1 MVVADTG
8 LPYDDALQKVT
19 AEYEARK
26 AQAQPKRSPSRPRKD
41 AGDRM
46 DIMGSG
52 DALDT
57 IETTTPASR
66 TLTQRENNAFER
78 NFGEGT
84 AFDLDYGKLLIIALC
99 IYIAV
104 KVS

>member
-1 MVVADTG
+1 M
-8 LPYDDALQKVT
+8 
-19 AEYEARK
+19 AETVRNKSAKKASRK
-26 AQAQPKRSPSRPRKD
+26 KRGRPRKD

-46 DIMGSG
+46 DVMDSG

-66 TLTQRENNAFER
+66 TLTQREKNAFER